1 MNFRLFGFDV
11 EVQASFWLTTALLGF
26 WGAQGSPR
34 QIASGLVVWVLAVLV
49 SILVHELGHAF
60 AFRRYRVQSDI
71 VLYHFGGLT
80 IPRVAL
86 PLKRIENIVVSLSG
100 PFAGFFLGG
109 AIYAFVHFAPHLV
122 ARMPDIAR
130 HAIGT
135 LLWVNIGWGIINLL
149 PVQPLDGG
157 HVLESALGPKR
168 ERLTAGISMAVAT
181 AVTIACLYTRWLW
194 PAMIFGM
201 SAFQSFRRLQS
212 LTPEPTED
220 TPRSRTDA
228 PPAEAPLTGELL
240 SLLLR
245 AKAAVADEDMFKARS
260 LAEEV
265 LARQASEE
273 PPPPRA
279 IREALE
285 VLAWVELVGGGETDK
300 AARLVREA
308 SRHGEVDPALVGSL
322 HFARRDLREAR
333 KVLEAARTRG
343 DDRKEVVG
351 PLIQILIEQGEV
363 TRAAAVAYDIV
374 DALSEEDAR
383 RMAKIAFEG
392 RAFDWSARLY
402 EAVFERRTQ
411 PEDAYD
417 AARAHAQDGA
427 YERALELLRKA
438 VEAGF
443 SDRGRAWSDAALEA
457 LRADRALETVLP
469 RP

>member
-1 MNFRLFGFDV
+1 MNFRLFGFDIQ
-11 EVQASFWLTTALLGF
+11 VQASFWISTALLGY
-26 WGAQGSPR
+26 WGSTGSPR
-34 QIASGLVVWVLAVLV
+34 DVLPRLLVWVLAVLV
-49 SILVHELGHAF
+49 SVLVHELGHAF
-60 AFRRYRVQSDI
+60 AFRRYRIQSDI

-80 IPRVAL
+80 VPRAAL
-86 PLKRIENIVVSLSG
+86 PLTRIENIVVSLSG

-109 AIYAFVHFAPHLV
+109 ALFAFDHYAPHIV
-122 ARMPDIAR
+122 DRMPHLAQY
-130 HAIGT
+130 AIGT
-135 LLWVNIGWGIINLL
+135 MLWVNIVWGIINLL

-168 ERLTAGISMAVAT
+168 ERLAAGISLVVAT
-181 AVTIACLYTRWLW
+181 GVSIAFLYRQWFF
-194 PAMIFGM
+194 PVFIFGM
-201 SAFQSFRRLQS
+201 SAYQSYRRLQALS
-212 LTPEPTED
+212 PDTTENVPRARAEPKNVE
-220 TPRSRTDA
+220 
-228 PPAEAPLTGELL
+228 EPLTGELL

-245 AKAAVADEDMFKARS
+245 AKAAVADEDLFKARS

-273 PPPPRA
+273 PPPPPA

-285 VLAWVELVGGGETDK
+285 VLGWVELVGGDTDK
-300 AARLVREA
+300 AARMVREA
-308 SRHGEVDPALVGSL
+308 GKHGEVDAALVGGL

-343 DDRKEVVG
+343 DDRKEIVG
-351 PLIQILIEQGEV
+351 PLIQVLIEQGE
-363 TRAAAVAYDIV
+363 TARAAAVAYDIV

-402 EAVFERRTQ
+402 EAVFERGAQ